1 MIISGSIALEFF
13 DRTKY
18 ADADLDLYVD
28 HHYRQPIILWLKSI
42 GYTFM
47 PRPSIGPQS
56 LDTVLNE
63 IPRPTSPAV
72 YPGAMLVLDFVRP
85 NSRSRIQLI
94 TSSASPLEL
103 VLSFHSSERLRRSER
118 W

>member
-13 DRTKY
+13 DRIKY

-47 PRPSIGPQS
+47 PRPSIGPQK

-72 YPGAMLVLDFVRP
+72 YPGAMLILDFVRP
-85 NSRSRIQLI
+85 NSQSRIQLI
-94 TSSASPLEL
+94 TLSASPLEL

>member
-1 MIISGSIALEFF
+1 MIVSGSTALEFF

-47 PRPSIGPQS
+47 PHPSIGPQS

-63 IPRPTSPAV
+63 IPRPTSPAM
-72 YPGAMLVLDFVRP
+72 YPGAMLVLDFLRP

-103 VLSFHSSERLRRSER
+103 VLSFHSSERLCQS
-118 W
+118 